1 MYYCEHSRFRDVVHA
16 LQRREPRLALR
27 ISGNLCSNAL
37 NTVRADLRSAFV
49 GSRRAM
55 RRAS

>member
-1 MYYCEHSRFRDVVHA
+1 MYYLRTLSLHDVVQA
-16 LQRREPRLALR
+16 LRRREPRLALR

-37 NTVRADLRSAFV
+37 NTVRADFGRRSSAL
-49 GSRRAM
+49 SRAM